1 MAKMADHE
9 YDEDLVN
16 PAFVKN
22 KAVNK
27 AAKMT
32 TSSID
37 TSPVYTLRFTTG
49 ATSIDTSPVYTV
61 RFTTGTGNPCTIL
74 SAERAGVID

>member
-1 MAKMADHE
+1 MADPADDHE
-9 YDEDLVN
+9 DEDLVN
-16 PAFVKN
+16 PAFVK
-22 KAVNK
+22 NK

-37 TSPVYTLRFTTG
+37 TSPVYTKRFTAG

-74 SAERAGVID
+74 STERAGVID